1 MLLLDLL
8 AERRITEA
16 MEEGGFDGLEG
27 AGRPLPDEDLG
38 LVPEELR
45 AGYRLLK
52 NAGYIPPELEM
63 HKEAISLA
71 LQLAAL
77 DEGEGRP
84 GCTGGKRSGL
94 LERLN
99 RLNLMLAEAG
109 KPQLAIP
116 LEYVG
121 QLAEKN

>member
-16 MEEGGFDGLEG
+16 MEKGAFDGLEG
-27 AGRPLPDEDLG
+27 AGRPLPEDDLG

-63 HKEAISLA
+63 RKEAISLA

-77 DEGEGRP
+77 DE
-84 GCTGGKRSGL
+84 RSDVAYGADPRRSSL

-116 LEYVG
+116 LEYVAR
-121 QLAEKN
+121 LAEKD